1 MGGGVHRRVQKIV
14 SREGVILGR
23 TDDRDLE
30 GVSLDGSEGFLDSLS
45 LGGS

>member
-1 MGGGVHRRVQKIV
+1 M
-14 SREGVILGR
+14 ILGR

-30 GVSLDGSEGFLDSLS
+30 GVISLDGSEGFLDRLS